1 MSATAGVTA
10 APAERGL
17 WRDAWRRLRGR
28 RAVLAAGLALCVIAL
43 LALLGPLVS
52 VYTFDALDYTSLAR
66 APDFASGPWFGTDD
80 LGRDLFVRTL
90 LGLRISLAVGL
101 LATAVSVL
109 IGVSYGAVAGFVGGR
124 IDELMMRAVDLLFAL
139 PQFFFVLLLAV
150 LFDQNLIVLFVTIGA
165 FGWLV
170 MARIV
175 RGQTLSL
182 RRREFIEAAGA
193 CGVPTARVLTRHVLP
208 NVLGPEWSAQF
219 SEYAEQSFDR
229 RVGVLTTGMHLV
241 IPVGNRPLLPEAR
254 DQLGRSRFRA
264 ESGREYEK
272 WGFGESEDAAF
283 GPFYSLH
290 AAPRAGRRP
299 DVSHQRTLNS
309 VIVWARCDHRRRRAE
324 RTNKRLHVEP
334 TQRGD
339 TRRRTDGG
347 ERGVRM

>member
-28 RAVLAAGLALCVIAL
+28 RVVLAAGLALCVIAL

-66 APDFASGPWFGTDD
+66 APDFASGHWFGTDD

-90 LGLRISLAVGL
+90 LGLRISLAIGL

-182 RRREFIEAAGA
+182 RRREFIEAAVA

-208 NVLGPEWSAQF
+208 NVLGPVIVYATLTIPQMILLESLLSFLGLGIREPLASLGGLVADGAARMESAPWMLLIPG
-219 SEYAEQSFDR
+219 
-229 RVGVLTTGMHLV
+229 GVLSLV
-241 IPVGNRPLLPEAR
+241 LLAFNFVGDGLR
-254 DQLGRSRFRA
+254 DALDP
-264 ESGREYEK
+264 RE
-272 WGFGESEDAAF
+272 
-283 GPFYSLH
+283 H
-290 AAPRAGRRP
+290 
-299 DVSHQRTLNS
+299 
-309 VIVWARCDHRRRRAE
+309 
-324 RTNKRLHVEP
+324 
-334 TQRGD
+334 
-339 TRRRTDGG
+339 
-347 ERGVRM
+347 